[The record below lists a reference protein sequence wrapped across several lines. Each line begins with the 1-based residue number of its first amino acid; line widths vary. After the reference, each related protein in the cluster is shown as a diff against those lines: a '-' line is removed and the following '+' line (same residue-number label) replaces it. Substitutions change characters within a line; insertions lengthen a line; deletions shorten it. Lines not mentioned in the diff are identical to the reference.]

1 MVECK
6 AKLVGLGCE
15 DPDVIKHGTDAV
27 VFLLTFNSLCGLLP
41 TDSSIVL
48 KAGCAFLPMWLRLI
62 YQELAIFKKMR
73 WNTFLSMAM
82 SALISGQLHPHVVED
97 EVEAM
102 LRARRGRPG
111 APLVIIV
118 DELAQ
123 CKDSLPAGLYGRGY
137 DSADDAYRSVLCRLV
152 DICGGIVGTTSV
164 SQQFIVNELRA
175 SPRDLLPAA
184 VLRPLDR
191 DVSSF
196 ILRDGMQA
204 LHARGLEFNSVGE
217 VVRAG
222 AGYGLNT
229 PQFKL
234 LLESLVSVCGGHP
247 RLVCNLS
254 DYIGMSTLSPKSSV
268 KTLLTKAGSSL
279 LQDKKTIPSLGR
291 SADFTEAVLLDVLLH
306 KSRRYFDA
314 VACRRLQRN
323 GEVHVNLVPRED
335 KLSAALFYD
344 YDEVSTSSPVG
355 LTSDPSGVLNQSA
368 TLFVP
373 PPALFGLK
381 KGRRVL
387 PTLQALVNDILTGH
401 PALRWSVFES
411 FYVSYERA
419 LSLARCLHAE
429 DYGATTLKK
438 MYQTRAQSCY
448 VGCSVLLTDVLL
460 DASLFREEVVSDI
473 DLDQVLRLAGD
484 PARRREVLH
493 TLYVL
498 RDGACGVDA
507 IMFYDCVQDCS
518 QYKKGDL
525 IAVAVQLKYSVDAAK
540 TKLGP
545 VAVGV
550 AWGKAIK
557 AFKDSWPSWRDRVV
571 FLVAARRTGGVSSA
585 DASITVAQVDAD
597 RATDA
602 EGGTDEHEEG
612 GSAGG
617 LTDTG
622 GVVHDH
628 DEGERA
634 SELSVED
641 WSPQAIVLNR
651 SDLMDLLGPSLGGL
665 MGASDYWFTASP
677 YTAFSSVFVG
687 GSTG

>member
-1 MVECK
+1 
-6 AKLVGLGCE
+6 
-15 DPDVIKHGTDAV
+15 
-27 VFLLTFNSLCGLLP
+27 
-41 TDSSIVL
+41 
-48 KAGCAFLPMWLRLI
+48 MWLRLI

-82 SALISGQLHPHVVED
+82 SALI
-97 EVEAM
+97 
-102 LRARRGRPG
+102 
-111 APLVIIV
+111 I
-118 DELAQ
+118 
-123 CKDSLPAGLYGRGY
+123 
-137 DSADDAYRSVLCRLV
+137 
-152 DICGGIVGTTSV
+152 
-164 SQQFIVNELRA
+164 
-175 SPRDLLPAA
+175 
-184 VLRPLDR
+184 
-191 DVSSF
+191 
-196 ILRDGMQA
+196 
-204 LHARGLEFNSVGE
+204 GE
-217 VVRAG
+217 IVRAG
-222 AGYGLNT
+222 AGYGLKK
-229 PQFKL
+229 PQLKL

-279 LQDKKTIPSLGR
+279 LQGKKTIPSLGR
-291 SADFTEAVLLDVLLH
+291 SADFTEAVILDVLLH
-306 KSRRYFDA
+306 KSRRFFDA

-335 KLSAALFYD
+335 KSSAALFYD
-344 YDEVSTSSPVG
+344 YDEVSTSTPVG

-387 PTLQALVNDILTGH
+387 PTLQALVSDILTGH

-411 FYVSYERA
+411 SCVSYERS

-429 DYGATTLKK
+429 DYGATTFKK

-448 VGCSVLLTDVLL
+448 AGCSVLSTDVLL

-473 DLDQVLRLAGD
+473 DLDPVLRLAGD
-484 PARRREVLH
+484 PTRHREVLH

-507 IMFYDCVQDCS
+507 IMFYDCVQDCY

-545 VAVGV
+545 AAVGV

-557 AFKDSWPSWRDRVV
+557 VFKDSWPSWRDRVV
-571 FLVAARRTGGVSSA
+571 FLVVARRTGGFSSA
-585 DASITVAQVDAD
+585 DASITVAQADAD

-602 EGGTDEHEEG
+602 KGGTDEHEEG
-612 GSAGG
+612 GSACG

-622 GVVHDH
+622 GDVDDH

-634 SELSVED
+634 AELSVED
-641 WSPQAIVLNR
+641 WSPRAIVLNR

-665 MGASDYWFTASP
+665 MGASDYWFPASP
-677 YTAFSSVFVG
+677 STAFFSVFIG